1 MVQRTRRRG
10 EVIPRVDEV
19 LASMGQCR
27 RVLIGA
33 QSGVKPFGTSWH
45 AIAIVT
51 AAIDTLALFVTGEAD
66 FYSIKGSVP
75 AARGP
80 MP

>member
-1 MVQRTRRRG
+1 MVQRTRGRG
-10 EVIPRVDEV
+10 EIIPRADHV
-19 LASMGQCR
+19 LAAMGDCR

-33 QSGVKPFGTSWH
+33 QSGVKPFGASWH

-66 FYSIKGSVP
+66 FYSIKGSIP
-75 AARGP
+75 PARGS